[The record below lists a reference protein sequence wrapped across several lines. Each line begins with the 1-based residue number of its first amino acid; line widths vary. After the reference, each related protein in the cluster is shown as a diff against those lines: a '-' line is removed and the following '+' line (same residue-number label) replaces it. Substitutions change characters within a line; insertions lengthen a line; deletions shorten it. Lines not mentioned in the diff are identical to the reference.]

1 MFFIL
6 QIRQINENSPLI
18 AKVSAFQ
25 CESSSVRSKEADPM
39 SCRKY
44 YNCRDGLAETQQC
57 GEQDIFDVIF
67 KMCRAA
73 EVVNTC
79 SFARKFIFLHISIF
93 I

>member
-1 MFFIL
+1 
-6 QIRQINENSPLI
+6 
-18 AKVSAFQ
+18 
-25 CESSSVRSKEADPM
+25 M